1 MFFKRLSLGPSRAAS
16 NDHRSCWI
24 VPLDRDTW
32 FAIDSEW
39 RLKKKKSER
48 DKAGNQPLSVSFV
61 MLNSAARH
69 LCPWK
74 RKIMRSGDTSGCH
87 RLSART
93 YTPRNKRDRHG
104 YLKFDFGD
112 SVTLCISFVYRVQE
126 NPGFHPMLSG
136 DCSINLGLFNTG
148 WVPSVVSIV
157 LIDDFASF
165 KWKSVCS
172 MLALVWSFPSFDH
185 WRFRMTG
192 DKRYIC
198 FSGQNCCN
206 LLSFPS
212 LPNVKFQ
219 NTARHC

>member
-39 RLKKKKSER
+39 RLKKKEVRETQSR
-48 DKAGNQPLSVSFV
+48 QPAAVCLFCNAKLRSASFV
-61 MLNSAARH
+61 SMETENHALRWHKWLPQIERAH
-69 LCPWK
+69 
-74 RKIMRSGDTSGCH
+74 IH
-87 RLSART
+87 
-93 YTPRNKRDRHG
+93 PRNKRDRHG